1 MVDAAAAVVLLA
13 SLFCCGTWP
22 AMLTYAAKDGR
33 HAAHSY
39 LDYTAGYV
47 CVAFVTAVA
56 SPLGGGDVALAVVAM
71 VGGAM
76 LCVGNLCLQIA
87 VDLGVPLTAALPL
100 QASLTVVLGTSLNFA
115 LQPDRSDAAWLF
127 AGVALFAAAIAL
139 TALIALPNAANSGV
153 CSAYDIASA
162 GALPVLM
169 LSVSVRIPSFLTS
182 S

>member
-1 MVDAAAAVVLLA
+1 MLYFDWRHHCLTYDGTDPVLYFDGTMVDAAAAVVLLA

-47 CVAFVTAVA
+47 CVAAVTAVA

-115 LQPDRSDAAWLF
+115 LQPERSDAAWLF

-139 TALIALPNAANSGV
+139 TARAQLDYDRDRGAAR
-153 CSAYDIASA
+153 A
-162 GALPVLM
+162 
-169 LSVSVRIPSFLTS
+169 TH
-182 S
+182 